1 MLKIS
6 KVEKNSI
13 GDEIGLVSG
22 DEILAFDGYDAVD
35 ILDYLYYDEKEF
47 FALTVRQVGG
57 DVSVCEI
64 EKYEDESLG
73 LTFEDDNLTIKTC
86 HNHCVFCFI
95 DQMPCGMRDSLYV
108 KDDDYRQSFLCGNFV
123 TLTNLTKADEERIAR
138 LKLSPLYVS
147 VHTMNGELRK
157 KMTGNR
163 FADRIAYQIEKF
175 AKSGITMHTQVVLAR
190 GFNDGEELDFTA
202 RELFKHYPFVKTM
215 AVVPVGMTKFRDGLT
230 QIRDIDGDYAKTV
243 IDKARKLNAE
253 FKANFIQLADEFYF
267 RAGLEVEPYEFYG
280 EFAQIEN
287 GVGSTAKFT
296 REIDDAIAEIKSEQ
310 IKTDQKTDQNPDE
323 QIKTEQNSGFTKK
336 VLIISGTSASEF
348 TKRQAQ
354 KVEKAVGGLKT
365 KVVAVKNEFFGES
378 VNCTGLLT
386 GGDIINAV
394 LRFGDGYDTVVMPRH
409 VLKENS
415 DLFLD
420 GTSLE
425 KLRLITQ
432 KEVVITD
439 GSGGSFVR
447 ALLGKA
453 VTK

>member
-1 MLKIS
+1 MLKIA

-35 ILDYLYYDEKEF
+35 VLDYLYYDEKEF
-47 FALTVRQVGG
+47 FALTVRQTNG

-73 LTFEDDNLTIKTC
+73 LTFEDDNLAIKTC

-95 DQMPCGMRDSLYV
+95 DQMPCGMRDTLYV

-123 TLTNLTKADEERIAR
+123 TLTNLTRADEERIER

-163 FADRIAYQIEKF
+163 FADKINSQIERF
-175 AKSGITMHTQVVLAR
+175 AKAKITMHTQVVLAR
-190 GFNDGEELDFTA
+190 GFNDGKELEFTA
-202 RELFKHYPFVKTM
+202 RELFKHYPYVKTM

-230 QIRDIDGDYAKTV
+230 QIRDIDGDYAREV
-243 IDKARKLNAE
+243 IALARTLNAE
-253 FKANFIQLADEFYF
+253 FKANFIQLGDEFYF
-267 RAGLEVEPYEFYG
+267 RAGLPVEPYEFYG
-280 EFAQIEN
+280 DFAQIEN
-287 GVGSTAKFT
+287 GVGTTAKFLK
-296 REIDDAIAEIKSEQ
+296 EIDESLEEVK
-310 IKTDQKTDQNPDE
+310 NLRL
-323 QIKTEQNSGFTKK
+323 NKK
-336 VLIISGTSASEF
+336 ILLISGTSASEF
-348 TKRQAQ
+348 IKEQAK
-354 KVEKAVGGLKT
+354 KVERAVDGLKV
-365 KVVAVKNEFFGES
+365 KVLAVKNDFFGET

-386 GGDIINAV
+386 GGDIIKAV
-394 LRFGDGYDTVVMPRH
+394 LNSGDGYDTVVMPRH

-425 KLRLITQ
+425 KM
-432 KEVVITD
+432 KEIIKKEIIITD

-447 ALLGKA
+447 ALSKE
-453 VTK
+453 KFMESDISE